1 MDDLIGRLVAS
12 TGVDRTA
19 AEKAVG
25 TILHFLLKAGPNDAV
40 LALRPLALHA
50 TQQQGKRQPARSSA
64 RFPASASSS
73 DA

>member
-25 TILHFLLKAGPNDAV
+25 TILRFLLKAGPNDTV
-40 LALRPLALHA
+40 LALRPSALHA
-50 TQQQGKRQPARSSA
+50 TQQGKRQSARSST

-73 DA
+73 GA

>member
-12 TGVDRTA
+12 IGVDRTA

-25 TILHFLLKAGPNDAV
+25 TILQFLLKAGPNDSV

-50 TQQQGKRQPARSSA
+50 TRQGKRQPARSSA

-73 DA
+73 GA